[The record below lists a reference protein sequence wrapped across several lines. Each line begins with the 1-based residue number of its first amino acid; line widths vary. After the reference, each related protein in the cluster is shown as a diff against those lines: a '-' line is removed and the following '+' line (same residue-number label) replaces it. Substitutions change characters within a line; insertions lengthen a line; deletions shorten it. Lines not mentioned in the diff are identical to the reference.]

1 MRRVHGGGDGGGNG
15 GGDGGGDG
23 VCNYSV
29 THFLSSETSPVL
41 AEGEERRD
49 YYGNEEDANQ
59 ANDRGKFLSCI
70 FVFHILHFVFHILH
84 FVFCMYHINP
94 STMVSFVKYFVFHLK
109 RF

>member
-1 MRRVHGGGDGGGNG
+1 MIQAKMLWLVVHCA
-15 GGDGGGDG
+15 
-23 VCNYSV
+23 VYYSV
-29 THFLSSETSPVL
+29 THFLARETSPVL

-59 ANDRGKFLSCI
+59 ANDRGEFLSCI